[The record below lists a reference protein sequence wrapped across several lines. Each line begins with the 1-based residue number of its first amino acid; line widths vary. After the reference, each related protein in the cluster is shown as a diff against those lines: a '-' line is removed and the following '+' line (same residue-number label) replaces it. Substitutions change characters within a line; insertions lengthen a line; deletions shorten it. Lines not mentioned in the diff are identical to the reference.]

1 MSDCCTRASASHRR
15 PSHRHHSLIALRS
28 MIARWYWRIRIR
40 RERKQRSKISHV
52 LIDDLGPA
60 EHEVGTKATSFFWH
74 V

>member
-1 MSDCCTRASASHRR
+1 
-15 PSHRHHSLIALRS
+15 